1 MKSEFYVIFLKFSK
15 WFFRFFPVSE
25 YHFAYISTFH
35 KKLTWFCGYFPPTF
49 KISLLISRRNLA
61 NLAPKL
67 NASLRGSG
75 YTSIDSLAKKP
86 RPYGRCTRIVLEEWE
101 NIHRINIIGRDWKE
115 MQTRKSMRTSLPHT
129 MTINYTP
136 ASTTLFSK
144 YTFTA
149 FHISLSVFITFV
161 WSTVLETASSWCCLF
176 FVPAILLELL
186 FQQQFFSFCSL
197 FLPIAILF

>member
-1 MKSEFYVIFLKFSK
+1 MPFQIFHCNLKIAIYSKLHFSVKLILGYKFIFVIVILFFEMFFCQMKSEFYVIFLKFSK

-86 RPYGRCTRIVLEEWE
+86 RPYGRCTRIVLEE
-101 NIHRINIIGRDWKE
+101 
-115 MQTRKSMRTSLPHT
+115 
-129 MTINYTP
+129 
-136 ASTTLFSK
+136 
-144 YTFTA
+144 
-149 FHISLSVFITFV
+149 
-161 WSTVLETASSWCCLF
+161 
-176 FVPAILLELL
+176 
-186 FQQQFFSFCSL
+186 
-197 FLPIAILF
+197 